1 MIDTQD
7 DPASKPV
14 AGEIN
19 TAKQPSETREFLTFL
34 VKLVLFVAILRSF
47 IFAPFNIPSESMLP
61 RIFVG
66 DYLIVAKWP
75 YGYSKYSLPF
85 SVPLIPGRIFAS
97 TPERGDVAV
106 FKAPPG
112 NDVDFIKRVIGL
124 PGDLIQM
131 KAGQLFINGDAVQK
145 KRIADLVLPVSPNTS
160 CMMSDFEE
168 TASDGSV
175 RCRYPRFVETLP
187 NGRSYQVLD
196 LMTKD
201 SDDTGVY
208 SVPEGHLFMMGDN
221 RDNSEDSRFPA
232 RIGGGI
238 GIVPQ
243 ENLVGRATLTVFS
256 TDGSASWIKPWT
268 WFTAA
273 RWSRIGE
280 GY

>member
-1 MIDTQD
+1 MTDTQYND
-7 DPASKPV
+7 TPKPV
-14 AGEIN
+14 SGEKN
-19 TAKQPSETREFLTFL
+19 PTKPPSEIREFLTFL

-61 RIFVG
+61 RVFVG

-75 YGYSKYSLPF
+75 YGYSKNSLPF
-85 SVPLIPGRIFAS
+85 SVPLIPDRIFAS
-97 TPERGDVAV
+97 TPQRGDVAV

-131 KAGQLFINGDAVQK
+131 KAGQLFINGDAVPK

-232 RIGGGI
+232 AIGGGI

-268 WFTAA
+268 WFSAA